1 MNQVQSTTSVY
12 KPLALASKPTPL
24 LPRALAKPATAPQPV
39 SVKSVVAK
47 PLSPVTPSPSI
58 FLSSTDFLSQ
68 RPTETTFASEVAS
81 SLISFVKAYNQG
93 YEMAADTGYRII
105 NGQGANE
112 VNATVALKK
121 GVTYS
126 LNTEFGL
133 SNSKGNV
140 KLSVQDANGIPLKFE
155 TGAIGKT
162 IIKSSFTPTADGVY
176 TLILKGQP
184 IAGKTA
190 ASTTNVY
197 DKYRI
202 QVGIELSTLPFTSG
216 NANVDALVLGGDSKI
231 KGTKTNAWHHALG
244 SVASMST
251 NVIDGA
257 LKSLNNVVG
266 NNNTISYAFMD
277 NAFFKNLKDKDNAA
291 PSVMDDKTKAAV
303 TTAFD
308 YLSSLINVKFTQA
321 SNISEAT
328 IVFGENSQKKD
339 GSAGYA
345 NPPNQSGLHQQ
356 YLFLANDADTNDST
370 KNNGFAKGTYGWQ
383 TLIHE
388 VAHTMGLK
396 HPFNGNAG
404 GGGTPPP
411 YLPTP
416 TNNHRYSIMSYTSA
430 ADSKA
435 LATQVKTTAKGT
447 SAAVNPTQINPATF
461 MTYDIA
467 ALQYLYGANTSVSS
481 ADAKLSSIQ
490 KLEFTDTY
498 QGMETLW
505 TPNGGVLNASQTSHQ
520 NIIDLRG
527 GAYSSINYLGTGA
540 AQVSKALTA
549 GGITKSQDQNFYLNN
564 FKSITNAAYTGN
576 NNVALAYGSKITE
589 AQGGSADDS
598 FYVGNYSSKL
608 VGGAGKDWVFL
619 TGTANDWV
627 ASNNAKLEATGGQLN
642 SDITLTNKTT
652 KAAITVSGIER
663 YAFYRAGSF
672 LTKNLS

>member
-1 MNQVQSTTSVY
+1 MNQVQSTSSVY

-81 SLISFVKAYNQG
+81 SSISFVKAYNQG
-93 YEMAADTGYRII
+93 YEMAADTGFRAID
-105 NGQGANE
+105 GQSANQI
-112 VNATVALKK
+112 NATVALKK

-126 LNTEFGL
+126 LNTSFGL

-140 KLSVQDANGIPLKFE
+140 ILSVQDANGLTLKSE
-155 TGAIGKT
+155 VGAIGKT
-162 IIKSSFTPTADGVY
+162 SIKSTFTPTADGVY
-176 TLILKGQP
+176 TLTLKGQP
-184 IAGKTA
+184 IPGKPTA
-190 ASTTNVY
+190 PTTNLY
-197 DKYRI
+197 QSYQI
-202 QVGIELSTLPFTSG
+202 QVGQPLSKLPSTSG
-216 NANVDALVLGGDSKI
+216 NANVDALVLGGVGGVNS
-231 KGTKTNAWHHALG
+231 TNAWHHALG
-244 SVASMST
+244 SVASVST

-277 NAFFKNLKDKDNAA
+277 NAFFKNLTGKDNAA
-291 PSVMDDKTKAAV
+291 PSVMDNKTKAAV

-321 SNISEAT
+321 SSISDAT

-370 KNNGFAKGTYGWQ
+370 KNNGFATGTYGWQ

-404 GGGTPPP
+404 GGGSPPP
-411 YLPTP
+411 YLDK
-416 TNNHRYSIMSYTSA
+416 NDNHRYSIMSYTSA

-435 LATQVKTTAKGT
+435 LATQVTTTAKGT

-467 ALQYLYGANTSVSS
+467 ALQYLYGANTSVTST
-481 ADAKLSSIQ
+481 DAKLSSIQ
-490 KLEFTDTY
+490 KLDFTDAY

-540 AQVSKALTA
+540 AQVSQALTA

-663 YAFYRAGSF
+663 YAFYSAGSF

>member
-1 MNQVQSTTSVY
+1 MNQVKSTSSVY
-12 KPLALASKPTPL
+12 KPLSLASKPTPL
-24 LPRALAKPATAPQPV
+24 LSRALAKPATAPQLV

-47 PLSPVTPSPSI
+47 PLSPVAQSPSI

-68 RPTETTFASEVAS
+68 RPKETTFASEVATS
-81 SLISFVKAYNQG
+81 SISFVKAYNQG
-93 YEMAADTGYRII
+93 YEMAADTGFRAID
-105 NGQGANE
+105 GQSANQI
-112 VNATVALKK
+112 NATVALMK

-126 LNTEFGL
+126 LNTSFGL

-140 KLSVQDANGIPLKFE
+140 ILSVQDANGRALKSE
-155 TGAIGKT
+155 VGAIGKT
-162 IIKSSFTPTADGVY
+162 SIKSTFTPTADGVY

-184 IAGKTA
+184 VPGKPTA
-190 ASTTNVY
+190 PTTNLY
-197 DKYRI
+197 QSYQI
-202 QVGIELSTLPFTSG
+202 QVGQPLSKLPSTSG
-216 NANVDALVLGGDSKI
+216 NANVDALVMGGDSKI
-231 KGTKTNAWHHALG
+231 KGTNTNAWHHALG
-244 SVASMST
+244 SVASVST

-277 NAFFKNLKDKDNAA
+277 NAFFKNLTGKDNAA

-308 YLSSLINVKFTQA
+308 YLSSLINVNFTQA
-321 SNISEAT
+321 SSISEAT

-370 KNNGFAKGTYGWQ
+370 KNNGFATGTYGWQ

-404 GGGTPPP
+404 GGGSPPP
-411 YLPTP
+411 YLANN
-416 TNNHRYSIMSYTSA
+416 NNHRYSIMSYTSA

-447 SAAVNPTQINPATF
+447 SAAVNQTQINPATF

-490 KLEFTDTY
+490 KLDFTDAY

-540 AQVSKALTA
+540 AQVTQALTA
-549 GGITKSQDQNFYLNN
+549 GGITKSQDQNFYLKN
-564 FKSITNAAYTGN
+564 FKSITDAAYTGN

-608 VGGAGKDWVFL
+608 VGGAGKDRVYL

-627 ASNNAKLEATGGQLN
+627 ASNNAKLDAKGGQLN

-652 KAAITVSGIER
+652 KAAITVSGIEG
-663 YAFYRAGSF
+663 YAFYGAGSS
-672 LTKNLS
+672 LTKTFS

>member
-1 MNQVQSTTSVY
+1 MNRVQSTSSVY

-24 LPRALAKPATAPQPV
+24 LPRALTKPAAAPQLV

-47 PLSPVTPSPSI
+47 PLSPVTQDPST
-58 FLSSTDFLSQ
+58 FLSSKDFLSQ
-68 RPTETTFASEVAS
+68 RPTETTFASEVSS

-93 YEMAADTGYRII
+93 YEMAADTGFRAID
-105 NGQGANE
+105 GQSANQI
-112 VNATVALKK
+112 NATVALKK

-126 LNTEFGL
+126 LNTSFGL

-140 KLSVQDANGIPLKFE
+140 ILSVQDANGKILKSE

-162 IIKSSFTPTADGVY
+162 SIKSTFTPTADGVY

-184 IAGKTA
+184 IAGKPTA
-190 ASTTNVY
+190 PPTNLY
-197 DKYRI
+197 QSYQI
-202 QVGIELSTLPFTSG
+202 QVGQPLSKLPSTSG
-216 NANVDALVLGGDSKI
+216 NANVDALVLGGAGGINS
-231 KGTKTNAWHHALG
+231 TNAWHHALG
-244 SVASMST
+244 SVASVST

-277 NAFFKNLKDKDNAA
+277 NAFFKNLTGKDNAS

-321 SNISEAT
+321 SSISDAT

-345 NPPNQSGLHQQ
+345 NPPNQSGLHPQ

-370 KNNGFAKGTYGWQ
+370 KNNGFATGTYGWQ

-411 YLPTP
+411 YLPKP

-435 LATQVKTTAKGT
+435 LTTKVITTAKGT
-447 SAAVNPTQINPATF
+447 SASVNPTQINPATF

-467 ALQYLYGANTSVSS
+467 ALQYLYGANTSVTSTE
-481 ADAKLSSIQ
+481 AKLASIQ
-490 KLEFTDTY
+490 KLDFTDAY

-540 AQVSKALTA
+540 AQVSQALTA

-564 FKSITNAAYTGN
+564 FKSITNTAYTGN

-589 AQGGSADDS
+589 ADGGSADDF
-598 FYVGNYSSKL
+598 FYVGNYSSKI
-608 VGGAGKDWVFL
+608 VGGAGKDSVFL

-627 ASNNAKLEATGGQLN
+627 ASNNAKLSATGGQLN
-642 SDITLTNKTT
+642 SDITMTNKTT

-663 YAFYRAGSF
+663 YAFYSAGSF

>member
-1 MNQVQSTTSVY
+1 MNQVQSTSSVY

-81 SLISFVKAYNQG
+81 SSISFVKAYNQG
-93 YEMAADTGYRII
+93 YEMAADTGFRAID
-105 NGQGANE
+105 GQSANQI
-112 VNATVALKK
+112 NATVALKK

-126 LNTEFGL
+126 LNTSFGL

-140 KLSVQDANGIPLKFE
+140 ILSVQDANGLTLKSQA
-155 TGAIGKT
+155 GAIGKT
-162 IIKSSFTPTADGVY
+162 SIKSTFTPTADGVY
-176 TLILKGQP
+176 TLTLKGQP
-184 IAGKTA
+184 IPGKPTA
-190 ASTTNVY
+190 PTTNLY
-197 DKYRI
+197 QSYQI
-202 QVGIELSTLPFTSG
+202 QVGQPLSKLPSTSG
-216 NANVDALVLGGDSKI
+216 NANVDALVLGGVGGVNS
-231 KGTKTNAWHHALG
+231 TNAWHHALG
-244 SVASMST
+244 SVASVST

-277 NAFFKNLKDKDNAA
+277 NAFFKNLTGKDNAA
-291 PSVMDDKTKAAV
+291 PSVMDNKTKAAV

-321 SNISEAT
+321 SSISEAT

-370 KNNGFAKGTYGWQ
+370 KNNGFATGTYGWQ

-435 LATQVKTTAKGT
+435 LATQVTTTAKGT
-447 SAAVNPTQINPATF
+447 SAVVNPTQINPATF

-490 KLEFTDTY
+490 KLDFTDAY

-663 YAFYRAGSF
+663 YAFYSAGSF

>member
-1 MNQVQSTTSVY
+1 
-12 KPLALASKPTPL
+12 
-24 LPRALAKPATAPQPV
+24 
-39 SVKSVVAK
+39 
-47 PLSPVTPSPSI
+47 
-58 FLSSTDFLSQ
+58 
-68 RPTETTFASEVAS
+68 
-81 SLISFVKAYNQG
+81 
-93 YEMAADTGYRII
+93 MAADTGFRAID
-105 NGQGANE
+105 GQSANQI
-112 VNATVALKK
+112 NATVALKK

-126 LNTEFGL
+126 LNTSFGL

-140 KLSVQDANGIPLKFE
+140 ILSVQDANGLTLKSQA
-155 TGAIGKT
+155 GAIGKT
-162 IIKSSFTPTADGVY
+162 SIKSTFTPTADGVY
-176 TLILKGQP
+176 TLTLKGQP
-184 IAGKTA
+184 IPGKPTA
-190 ASTTNVY
+190 PTTNLY
-197 DKYRI
+197 QSYQI
-202 QVGIELSTLPFTSG
+202 QVGQPLSKLPSTSG
-216 NANVDALVLGGDSKI
+216 NANVDALVLGGVGGVNS
-231 KGTKTNAWHHALG
+231 TNAWHHALG
-244 SVASMST
+244 SVASVST

-277 NAFFKNLKDKDNAA
+277 NAFFKNLTGKDNAA
-291 PSVMDDKTKAAV
+291 PSVMDNKTKAAV

-321 SNISEAT
+321 SSISEAT

-370 KNNGFAKGTYGWQ
+370 KNNGFATGTYGWQ

-435 LATQVKTTAKGT
+435 LATQVTTTAKGT
-447 SAAVNPTQINPATF
+447 SAVVNPTQINPATF

-490 KLEFTDTY
+490 KLDFTDAY

-663 YAFYRAGSF
+663 YAFYSAGSF